1 MSRTEF
7 YREGRVPLHTL
18 RADIDYG
25 FYESRT
31 TFGRIGVKVWIYKG
45 EALPTRA
52 EREAAAAT
60 ARMGATRKAP
70 TDRPRREDGS
80 DTGAAVAAAAEVV
93 VDANVAAETTEG

>member
-60 ARMGATRKAP
+60 ARMGAARKAP

-80 DTGAAVAAAAEVV
+80 DTAITAEAAPEVV
-93 VDANVAAETTEG
+93 ATASVVAGSTEG